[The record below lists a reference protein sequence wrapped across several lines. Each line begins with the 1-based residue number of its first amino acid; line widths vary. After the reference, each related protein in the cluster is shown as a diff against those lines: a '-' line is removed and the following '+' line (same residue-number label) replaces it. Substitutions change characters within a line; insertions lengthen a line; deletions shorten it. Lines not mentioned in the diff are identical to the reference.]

1 MCVFAYLVNVLQN
14 FFQKKDR
21 WKDECLSK
29 HDLIISNQII
39 TSFFIST
46 EHLPPQY
53 VKVFARLCLICN
65 LSNAHVNH
73 MRRESHAKCL
83 GNAYNAGSI
92 FVRRRRGRSSSR
104 WPGPRNNDRLPR
116 RLRWSCTVS
125 RRRTR
130 PTGSPRTWRCW
141 SALVLER
148 VPQRSRKRARVIQGR
163 SPPPRAGWTT
173 PRGVDRVASSA
184 AAFLLVA
191 PPDPRRLATRNTRER
206 ETMNPSTS
214 PLAAYTRRFR
224 LRLGDAF
231 ARCAP
236 SGRRAESRTLRA
248 NLISSCSREPSGI
261 VNLSGGLGLL
271 SPLTVENSIISE
283 LMRCIIRYL

>member
-1 MCVFAYLVNVLQN
+1 MRPSRCVKIFVRLYL
-14 FFQKKDR
+14 
-21 WKDECLSK
+21 
-29 HDLIISNQII
+29 IY
-39 TSFFIST
+39 T
-46 EHLPPQY
+46 
-53 VKVFARLCLICN
+53 
-65 LSNAHVNH
+65 LSNAHFRQPH
-73 MRRESHAKCL
+73 ATRESCKVSGKRLQCRK
-83 GNAYNAGSI
+83 YFRKTSPRSFI
-92 FVRRRRGRSSSR
+92 FAMT
-104 WPGPRNNDRLPR
+104 WPDVRNNDRLPR
-116 RLRWSCTVS
+116 RLRSRSVS

-163 SPPPRAGWTT
+163 SPPPPPPRAGWTT

-231 ARCAP
+231 ARRAP
-236 SGRRAESRTLRA
+236 PGRRGGIA
-248 NLISSCSREPSGI
+248 NAPCKFNFSMFPGTIWNR
-261 VNLSGGLGLL
+261 
-271 SPLTVENSIISE
+271 
-283 LMRCIIRYL
+283 R